1 MVTGRMGK
9 LKRHEK
15 LKNALQHEPF
25 ITDEELAA
33 HFHVSIQTIR
43 LDRMELKIPEQ
54 RERMKQMATQ
64 AYGSVKSLS
73 QEEIFGE
80 LVDLEL
86 GKSGISILIAQKEMA
101 FERNGIIRGHHIFA
115 QANSLAVAIIDAE
128 VVLTGEARLRYLK
141 PVVIGD
147 KIIARGKIMS
157 SKKDKYRV
165 EVITKVNGE
174 TVFRG
179 EFVMVTK
186 MRDEEGI

>member
-1 MVTGRMGK
+1 MATGRMGK
-9 LKRHEK
+9 RERHEK
-15 LKNALQHEPF
+15 LKNALQYEPF
-25 ITDEELAA
+25 LTDEELAVY
-33 HFHVSIQTIR
+33 FHVSIQTIR
-43 LDRMELKIPEQ
+43 LDRLELKIPEQ

-64 AYGSVKSLS
+64 AYESVKSLS

-86 GKSGISILIAQKEMA
+86 GKSGISILIAQQEMA
-101 FERNGIIRGHHIFA
+101 FARNGIVRGHHIFA

-157 SKKDKYRV
+157 SRKDKYVV
-165 EVITKVNGE
+165 EIITKVNGE

-186 MRDEEGI
+186 MRDEEGM